1 MIMGSP
7 MVIRAKKFHEL
18 LLALIILV
26 GVGLRLWN
34 LGEIP
39 PRGETADEYAW
50 IFLGSSLIQEQKP
63 IAWSY
68 FPYPEYDHR
77 TIQGMYFPV
86 VEPAMDHPPAF
97 SLIPGLV
104 QTIGGQPW
112 DNPLPLFFLRLPMIG
127 LSLLTMILLY
137 RWAITWMDSRAAL
150 LTLAL
155 YAVSPTTV
163 LGNRMILAENFITPL
178 VLGQLLLLDQPL
190 RSRWAQW
197 GIQVI
202 NFLHPLTKIAALVF
216 SFAHMVALATEKR
229 WRELL
234 PVLAS
239 VFLGV
244 AALVFY
250 ASLFDPQQFLQIQ
263 MLQGSFRHTTFLTTL
278 LAFFG
283 KPKAIDTVF
292 FDGLLTAAKFAFII
306 LAFNL
311 PQKLPAKRMYIF
323 SLTYML
329 FLAATVGEW
338 VQSPGT
344 GGGHGAYGWY
354 WYPLYPLF
362 FSALGYILWQTIH
375 TGKRAAFL
383 ILSLFLILQLRLVFL
398 YSGWITFG
406 QGGIP
411 DILVL
416 TVLAF
421 IGVQALLPNKL
432 WQKTGWAVVA
442 IVVLASVASILLFN
456 PEAYFQEAAYFTVI

>member
-1 MIMGSP
+1 M
-7 MVIRAKKFHEL
+7 K
-18 LLALIILV
+18 LLAWKLKTHALLACLIILF
-26 GVGLRLWN
+26 GLGLRFWN
-34 LGEIP
+34 LEQVP
-39 PRGETADEYAW
+39 PAGETADEYAW
-50 IFLGSSLIQEQKP
+50 IFLGSSLIQEHQP

-77 TIQGMYFPV
+77 SIQGMYFPI

-104 QTIGGQPW
+104 QTLGGQSW
-112 DNPLPLFFLRLPMIG
+112 DNPLPLFWLRLPMVG
-127 LSLLTMILLY
+127 LSVLTMILLY
-137 RWAITWMDSRAAL
+137 RWSLSWMDSRAAL

-155 YAVSPTTV
+155 YAVSPTTA
-163 LGNRMILAENFITPL
+163 LGNRMILAENLITPL
-178 VLGQLLLLDQPL
+178 VLSQLLLLDQPL

-197 GIQVI
+197 GVQII

-216 SFAHMVALATEKR
+216 SFAHVVTLATEKR
-229 WRELL
+229 WREILT
-234 PVLAS
+234 VMAS
-239 VFLGV
+239 VLFGIAVLT
-244 AALVFY
+244 FY
-250 ASLFDPQQFLQIQ
+250 VSLFDPEQFLRIQ

-292 FDGLLTAAKFAFII
+292 FDGLLTAAKLAFIV
-306 LAFNL
+306 LAFNV
-311 PQKLPAKRMYIF
+311 PAKLPVKRMYIF

-344 GGGHGAYGWY
+344 GGGHGSYGWY
-354 WYPLYPLF
+354 WYPLYPF
-362 FSALGYILWQTIH
+362 FFAALGYILWQTISA
-375 TGKRAAFL
+375 GKRVAFL

-398 YSGWITFG
+398 YTGWITLG

-411 DILVL
+411 DIV
-416 TVLAF
+416 VLAILGF

-432 WQKTGWAVVA
+432 WQKTSWVFLA
-442 IVVLASVASILLFN
+442 IILLASVASILLFDPN
-456 PEAYFQEAAYFTVI
+456 VYFQEANYFTVI